1 MTLYIFL
8 HLYAHRNDVLLLFLQ
23 IKNINEY
30 RYSEKESVQLCLAL
44 LKLFLFFGIP

>member
-1 MTLYIFL
+1 MPIEIVRSQIYF
-8 HLYAHRNDVLLLFLQ
+8 DVLLLFLQ